1 MPTNYLPGVSEHFT
15 SAELQ
20 YYIGA
25 RYTHKIPDWMTPQM
39 YHSWKPLFVRAWDKL
54 KLPRTAG
61 NKLTMTVA
69 LLLQKRQFI
78 AAAIVVTLCKTA
90 RFKSQKRAEAREAL
104 DKYFAGNTPFPF
116 TPNELKEL
124 ATPAEAYKA
133 LQLLDYREK
142 NS

>member
-1 MPTNYLPGVSEHFT
+1 MPTNYTPGVSEHFT

-20 YYIGA
+20 DYI
-25 RYTHKIPDWMTPQM
+25 THKIPDWMTLQM
-39 YHSWKPLFVRAWDKL
+39 YQSWKPLFVRAWDKL

-69 LLLQKRQFI
+69 LLLQKRQYI

-90 RFKSQKRAEAREAL
+90 RFKSQKRADVRAAL
-104 DKYFAGNTPFPF
+104 DTYFAGNTPFPF
-116 TPNELKEL
+116 TPNELKDL

>member
-1 MPTNYLPGVSEHFT
+1 MATNYLPGVSEHFT

-20 YYIGA
+20 EKQCMGVTY
-25 RYTHKIPDWMTPQM
+25 KLPDWMSLVM
-39 YHSWKPLFVRAWDKL
+39 YSSWKPLFVRAWDKL

-116 TPNELKEL
+116 TPNELKDL

-133 LQLLDYREK
+133 LQLLDYKEK